1 MAASLFEADLLAAR
15 ERAGVTIQQIQQDTR
30 IPADVIERFE
40 AGRLLGD
47 PAFNDVYLKAF
58 VQAYASA
65 IGLVPSEVLE
75 AYEMARTGSYQGDLN
90 PDGATTPAAP
100 RAAEPSSVEPETVS
114 VPEAPPQTPEPTKP
128 VTPDPKE
135 ALPPVEEQAAVGVP
149 EAEDKTSAP
158 TDQAPAVAALAEAP
172 AEPTATPP
180 PTPPPTART
189 STARSGGRTFDRSW
203 GTILGVTVVIVL
215 AVATVLWLLFRD
227 SSPTPDREAELA
239 RVDTAQATTPDSAA
253 VEVAPVSSAPRLEL
267 PIRVTVVAGGN
278 GLQNFRVTEAPNQRL
293 GHWIEPGNTPTFES
307 SEELTLWGEGAN
319 GLDPA
324 EVTLRLQGFE
334 WQPPRGQILRLTPAN
349 GQRLLDS
356 LATLRGTP

>member
-75 AYEMARTGSYQGDLN
+75 AYEMAREGSYQGKLN
-90 PDGATTPAAP
+90 PGGAAAP
-100 RAAEPSSVEPETVS
+100 QVEAPAPVEPETAS
-114 VPEAPPQTPEPTKP
+114 VPEAPLEAPPPTAPAAPPKAVDAAPPLAQEQEAEP
-128 VTPDPKE
+128 
-135 ALPPVEEQAAVGVP
+135 VP
-149 EAEDKTSAP
+149 EAEAKTPVAP
-158 TDQAPAVAALAEAP
+158 DPAPAVTALAEAS
-172 AEPTATPP
+172 AEPSAPPLLATPP
-180 PTPPPTART
+180 PVRT
-189 STARSGGRTFDRSW
+189 SAARSGGRAFDRSW
-203 GTILGVTVVIVL
+203 GMILGVTIVIVL
-215 AVATVLWLLFRD
+215 AVATVLWFLFRD

-239 RVDTAQATTPDSAA
+239 RADTTQVTTPDSAA
-253 VEVAPVSSAPRLEL
+253 VEAVPTSSAPRLEL

-278 GLQNFRVTEAPNQRL
+278 GLQNFRVTEAPNERL
-293 GHWIEPGNTPTFES
+293 GHWVELGDSPTYES
-307 SEELTLWGEGAN
+307 SEEITLWGEGAN

-334 WQPPRGQILRLTPAN
+334 WQPPRGQILRITPAN

-356 LATLRGTP
+356 LATLPGAP